1 MVHALGLTLITCST
15 AFATT
20 CTQINVL
27 GLTPNRY
34 YPALTSG
41 RFVITNLA
49 GVTAFITTDTLGLGL
64 LGNQRLFDVSSFYLT
79 GIFTDH
85 DLLMVDFFILLVVSE
100 RWLQE
105 QHRTAVCTHC
115 CTHVASLRCY
125 SQHRHMHCQ

>member
-1 MVHALGLTLITCST
+1 MPRSCV
-15 AFATT
+15 
-20 CTQINVL
+20 QINML

-49 GVTAFITTDTLGLGL
+49 GVTASITTDTLGLGL

-85 DLLMVDFFILLVVSE
+85 DLLMVGRSTDRWCLHNLHQHPVVHTTMRICHLLHS
-100 RWLQE
+100 QSC
-105 QHRTAVCTHC
+105 TAMADLHPSYCQAC
-115 CTHVASLRCY
+115 QCEW
-125 SQHRHMHCQ
+125 MHAPT